1 MMRTGQAYEAVPE
14 AGYERGFHKARAVG
28 DGGTGASAATGYEKV
43 RSSDVCSRQLHN
55 DGPHTLHC

>member
-1 MMRTGQAYEAVPE
+1 M
-14 AGYERGFHKARAVG
+14 G

-43 RSSDVCSRQLHN
+43 RSSDVFSRQLHN